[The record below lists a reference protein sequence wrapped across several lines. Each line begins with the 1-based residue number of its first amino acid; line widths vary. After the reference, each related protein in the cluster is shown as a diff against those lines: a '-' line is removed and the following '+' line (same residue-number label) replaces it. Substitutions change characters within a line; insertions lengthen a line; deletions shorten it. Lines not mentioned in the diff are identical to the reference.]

1 MELTNREK
9 YCYGIGG
16 FGKDLVYALVA
27 TYFMFYLTDVKGL
40 SSVFA
45 GVLLCVARI
54 WDAINDP
61 MMGMVVDNTR
71 TKYGKFRPWIMMG
84 TLINSIILVLM
95 FAKFNITG
103 TALCIY
109 VSVFYI
115 LWGMTYTLMDIP
127 YWSFIPALTSSE
139 EERNVMSVIPRVF
152 ASFGYFIA
160 TSCSLLFVNNFVVN
174 KLGKDQ
180 ETGFFMLAIVIATIF
195 IITSSITV
203 FNVKEHHP
211 SEENKKFKFKEIF
224 TTIKNN
230 DQLVVIFGTIALYT
244 AALNITSGLGI
255 YFFKYDVGNENL
267 FSTFTM
273 VIGLALFVYVKY
285 YKLNGKY
292 REEIMASLGE
302 KHKEPELGL

>member
-1 MELTNREK
+1 
-9 YCYGIGG
+9 
-16 FGKDLVYALVA
+16 
-27 TYFMFYLTDVKGL
+27 
-40 SSVFA
+40 
-45 GVLLCVARI
+45 
-54 WDAINDP
+54 
-61 MMGMVVDNTR
+61 
-71 TKYGKFRPWIMMG
+71 
-84 TLINSIILVLM
+84 
-95 FAKFNITG
+95 
-103 TALCIY
+103 
-109 VSVFYI
+109 
-115 LWGMTYTLMDIP
+115 MDIP
-127 YWSFIPALTSSE
+127 YWSFIPALTSSD